1 MLFKAK
7 RTFKVALVLGGGG
20 ARGMAH
26 IGVLKVL
33 EKNNIP
39 IDLIVGTSAGALF
52 GGMYCQLGS
61 AKTIEEKLKDFIKSD
76 IYENSGLKK
85 VIKKQ
90 EFENFFGQL
99 STRLKERI
107 VINMAHSRE
116 GLVKHHRLRSVI
128 DFLVADQKIQET
140 KIPFAAVAV
149 DLISA
154 KEVVFTEGN
163 IRLAID
169 ASSSLPGYFAPVE
182 SNGKLLADGAVL
194 QVIPVPIA
202 KKMGADFI
210 IAVNVSQDLD
220 EYPDLDNVVKIIFR
234 ASSITG
240 NRYNKTLLH
249 DADVILRPEIGHL
262 HWSEFDKYQEAIKK
276 GEFIAERNLPLIF
289 ENLNKFHKKSFRLFR
304 KKKINLKTKTNYKL
318 VN

>member
-1 MLFKAK
+1 MFFKSK
-7 RTFKVALVLGGGG
+7 RSFKIALVLGGGG

-33 EKNNIP
+33 EKANIP

-52 GGMYCQLGS
+52 GGLYCQLGS
-61 AKTIEEKLKDFIKSD
+61 TEAVEKKLNDFIKSD
-76 IYENSGLKK
+76 IYEKSGLKK
-85 VIKKQ
+85 VVQKQ

-99 STRLKERI
+99 TTRLKERI

-116 GLVKHHRLRSVI
+116 GLVKHYRLRSVI
-128 DFLVADQKIQET
+128 DFLLADQKIEET

-154 KEVVFTEGN
+154 KEVVFTKDS

-182 SNGKLLADGAVL
+182 FKGELLADGAVL

-220 EYPDLDNVVKIIFR
+220 EDPDLDNVVKIIFR

-240 NRYNKTLLH
+240 NRYNKTLLN
-249 DADVILRPEIGHL
+249 DADMVLRPEIGHL
-262 HWSEFDKYQEAIKK
+262 HWSEFDKYQEAITE
-276 GEFIAERNLPLIF
+276 GEIIAERNLPLIL
-289 ENLNKFHKKSFRLFR
+289 ENLNKFRKKSFMLFR
-304 KKKINLKTKTNYKL
+304 AKPKSSLEEMSNN
-318 VN
+318 

>member
-1 MLFKAK
+1 MFFKSK
-7 RTFKVALVLGGGG
+7 KSFKIALVLGGGG

-33 EKNNIP
+33 AREKIP

-52 GGMYCQLGS
+52 GGMYSQLGS
-61 AKTIEEKLKDFIKSD
+61 AEAVEKKLKAFIKSD

-85 VIKKQ
+85 VIKKE
-90 EFENFFGQL
+90 EFENFFSQL
-99 STRLKERI
+99 TTRLKERI

-116 GLVKHHRLRSVI
+116 GLVKHYRLRSVI
-128 DFLVADQKIQET
+128 DFLLVDQKIEET

-149 DLISA
+149 DLI
-154 KEVVFTEGN
+154 KGEEMVFSEGS

-182 SNGKLLADGAVL
+182 FNGKLLVDGAVL

-210 IAVNVSQDLD
+210 IAVNVSQNLEKD
-220 EYPDLDNVVKIIFR
+220 PDLDNVVKIIFR

-240 NRYNKTLLH
+240 ERYNKTLLTN
-249 DADVILRPEIGHL
+249 ADLILRPDIGYL
-262 HWSEFDKYQEAIKK
+262 HWSEFDKYEEAIKA
-276 GEFIAERNLPLIF
+276 GELIAEKKLSVIYKKLG
-289 ENLNKFHKKSFRLFR
+289 KFRR
-304 KKKINLKTKTNYKL
+304 KKILIT
-318 VN
+318 